1 MNKVHTPL
9 VREYGFQSPE
19 NFCSSNLESQI
30 LSFEIGNTPW
40 GIRNPTDD
48 WNTESKFHWPKKKKT
63 NSCPWNPVLD
73 SLTKGECYV
82 YFFLSTLYSS
92 FCSRL
97 SCIPDFFCIHLSPPT
112 LHTWHGDF
120 CSCCHLQMQTWF
132 LLRFSKSS
140 SKAETRA
147 KKKNREGRDRQGRK
161 FPLLLSPFPYPHY
174 FALTLTFAPCNNSG
188 GNACYA
194 G

>member
-1 MNKVHTPL
+1 MNKAHTPL
-9 VREYGFQSPE
+9 VREYGFQNHE

-48 WNTESKFHWPKKKKT
+48 WNTDSKFHWPKKKNT

-82 YFFLSTLYSS
+82 YFLLSTLYSS
-92 FCSRL
+92 FCSKL

-120 CSCCHLQMQTWF
+120 CSCYHLQMQTWF

-161 FPLLLSPFPYPHY
+161 FPLLISPFPYPHY
-174 FALTLTFAPCNNSG
+174 FALTLTFTPSNNWS